1 VSAERSPP
9 LKKQAGTR
17 GILHP
22 AMIPAQW
29 KPGQSGNPT
38 GRPLG
43 ARQHVEN
50 EFLNDALEDWRKS
63 GKASFRALAKKNPHD
78 YLRLIAEVG
87 NVIQKHSPGEHEP
100 VDDHRPV
107 LAVGDLLAFIA
118 NGTPPPNLPGRPVR
132 TFDSSPQPAGCDA
145 PVDSR
150 PLPGDPE

>member
-1 VSAERSPP
+1 VSAERAPS
-9 LKKQAGTR
+9 LKKVGR
-17 GILHP
+17 NKEFYEN
-22 AMIPAQW
+22 QW

-38 GRPLG
+38 GRPPG
-43 ARQHVEN
+43 ARQHIEN
-50 EFLNDALEDWRKS
+50 DFLTDALQDWRKS

-87 NVIQKHSPGEHEP
+87 HVIGKQHSPGEHEP

-118 NGTPPPNLPGRPVR
+118 NGTPPPNLPDRSVR